1 MLHTLVL
8 AAQEHGAGAAAE
20 HNPLLPQPGELIYGI
35 AAFVVLYFLMS
46 KFVFPP
52 LNQLLEERR
61 ANIEGRLEQA
71 ERALRES
78 EELRERRRAQLEAA
92 RDEATQIVDRGRRIG
107 EETRQDIVAQAEAEA
122 ARKLAQA
129 DAQIAAER
137 ERAIVEVRTD
147 VGELAVQLAE
157 RIVGE
162 AMDAEL
168 QQRVV
173 GRFVEELATGG
184 NGARRGTAAAG
195 AAAGEERSGSGG

>member
-1 MLHTLVL
+1 LLHTLVL
-8 AAQEHGAGAAAE
+8 VAQEHGAGATEE
-20 HNPLLPQPGELIYGI
+20 HNPLLPQTGELIYGI
-35 AAFVVLYFLMS
+35 VAFGVLYFLLW
-46 KFVFPP
+46 KLVFPP
-52 LNQLLEERR
+52 LNRLLEERR

-71 ERALRES
+71 ELALREA

-92 RDEATQIVDRGRRIG
+92 RDEATAIVERGRRMG

-122 ARKLAQA
+122 ARKLSQA

-137 ERAIVEVRTD
+137 ERAIAEVRTD

-184 NGARRGTAAAG
+184 NGARGTAAAG
-195 AAAGEERSGSGG
+195 AATGEERGGSGG